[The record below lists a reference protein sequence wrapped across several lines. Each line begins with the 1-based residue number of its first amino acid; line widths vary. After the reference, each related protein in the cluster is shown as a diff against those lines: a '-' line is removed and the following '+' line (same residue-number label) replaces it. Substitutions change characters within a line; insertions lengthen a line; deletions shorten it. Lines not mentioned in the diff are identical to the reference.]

1 MTTESNLYCYV
12 SGCGNY
18 RLRGKCFCIEHL
30 EENRD
35 RTEKQNETTMTNST
49 EKTKGHTPFELP
61 LPKPEYDNSDERSG
75 GQWFTMGPIKIQ
87 FSYSESEEEY
97 KKIVDY
103 VRLSVNSHDALV
115 EAGNAMLE
123 GVKAHNAELLGM
135 GASLM
140 EKALKL
146 AGVK

>member
-1 MTTESNLYCYV
+1 
-12 SGCGNY
+12 
-18 RLRGKCFCIEHL
+18 
-30 EENRD
+30 
-35 RTEKQNETTMTNST
+35 MTNMT

-103 VRLSVNSHDALV
+103 VRLSLNSHDALV
-115 EAGNAMLE
+115 DALKAFVNNASDNQKIADNQIRYYKGLFSE
-123 GVKAHNAELLGM
+123 
-135 GASLM
+135 
-140 EKALKL
+140 ALKL